1 MLSTTNTEQLFG
13 LACSGN
19 IETLEEYWNGEGD
32 LNITYSK
39 FGKEHSLIMG
49 AFRNQQYDTVRF
61 LQKHGCR
68 LTEEEQDEIN
78 MEYYRQKAVE
88 FLASDMFKN
97 ENRIDTV
104 SVAEDGSEFTDNKT
118 ESDMIDG
125 VTTCCG
131 YDFGTDMR
139 KVKFCPICGK
149 KLVKIQ

>member
-78 MEYYRQKAVE
+78 QKYLEMKAIE
-88 FLASDMFKN
+88 SLASDILK
-97 ENRIDTV
+97 
-104 SVAEDGSEFTDNKT
+104 
-118 ESDMIDG
+118 
-125 VTTCCG
+125 
-131 YDFGTDMR
+131 
-139 KVKFCPICGK
+139 
-149 KLVKIQ
+149 Q